1 MCITVQLRTKRSQN
15 RNRAHTRHLR
25 SWCRFPRRDTCTLG
39 TVAVSTSATVTLVV
53 RRHRAPERSR
63 IPPRFR
69 AATIRMRQ
77 TTAPPPSCLSP
88 LQPLTC
94 RSRNPQMQR
103 RSVLAARL
111 ATRSLRRTTVRPLPP
126 QSLCLCPTPCRLVR
140 RSFSAMPSQASC
152 SGTATVVCSLGTLA
166 SGGAA
171 TVALVVTAPST
182 ADLPRIADASRS
194 MDSLR

>member
-1 MCITVQLRTKRSQN
+1 MPTNATLPYARHRDSHERSRILDLQKASMCITVQLRTKRSQN

-126 QSLCLCPTPCRLVR
+126 HSLCLCPTPCRLVR
-140 RSFSAMPSQASC
+140 RSFQRC
-152 SGTATVVCSLGTLA
+152 RVRR
-166 SGGAA
+166 AA
-171 TVALVVTAPST
+171 RGQRQSYARWA
-182 ADLPRIADASRS
+182 R
-194 MDSLR
+194 